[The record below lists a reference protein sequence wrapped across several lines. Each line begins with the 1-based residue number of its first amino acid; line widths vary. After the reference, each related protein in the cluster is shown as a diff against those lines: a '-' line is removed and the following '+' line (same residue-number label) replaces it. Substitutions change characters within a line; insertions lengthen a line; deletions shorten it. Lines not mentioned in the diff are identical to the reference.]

1 MIIAEIGSVHDGSVG
16 SALKLIDLATECKA
30 DCIKFQYH
38 ISSEETLKNAPNPY
52 YFKDESRETYFDRTS
67 FSLSQ

>member
-52 YFKDESRETYFDRTS
+52 YFKDESRYDYFNRIE
-67 FSLSQ
+67 FKERF